1 MEERKRTQ
9 VTVYTKIAE
18 YLSKSAN
25 LSGFA
30 QAYCYL
36 NFGYEPNENKQYARV
51 TLPKY
56 LLNKQ
61 SVNLTLEVIGDTD
74 LSGRRV
80 LEIGSGRG
88 GNILTMK
95 EYFNPLLVVGV
106 DLCEASVRFCKNTH
120 QLPNLFFSV
129 GDAENVPFAEGFFD
143 VVFNLESS
151 HAYPNRNKFYHEVHR
166 VLKPDGCFLYSDILA
181 VEEFIIAQHYCE
193 DLGFQLTRN
202 QDISSNVIMSCDK
215 IAESRRDAFH
225 AIESKKELQ
234 FVDYIL
240 AVPGSYHYEC
250 LKKKIAEY
258 RILKFV
264 K

>member
-9 VTVYTKIAE
+9 VSVYTKIAE
-18 YLSKSAN
+18 HLSKSAN
-25 LSGFA
+25 LYGFA

-36 NFGYEPNENKQYARV
+36 NFGYEPNENKQYAQV

-61 SVNLTLEVIGDTD
+61 SVHLTLEVIGDTA
-74 LSGRRV
+74 LSGKRV

-95 EYFNPLLVVGV
+95 EYFNPQLVVGL
-106 DLCEASVRFCKNTH
+106 DLCEASVRFCKKTH
-120 QLPNLFFSV
+120 NLSNLFFSV
-129 GDAENVPFAEGFFD
+129 GDAENVPFEDEFFD

-151 HAYPNRNKFYHEVHR
+151 HAYPNRNKFYHAVFR
-166 VLKPDGCFLYSDILA
+166 ILKPRGCFLYSDILA
-181 VEEFIIAQHYCE
+181 VEEFIIAQQYCE

-215 IAESRRDAFH
+215 IAEGRRDAFH
-225 AIESKKELQ
+225 TIESKK

-250 LKKKIAEY
+250 LKKRIAEY